1 MVIKKKRINSLSCL
15 SHVEEGK
22 NLVMALRDATRFKN
36 VLLKLGFSENLT
48 EGERILPSMLNPTMK
63 RNAEPFYIKDKT
75 KPKEQYSQIL
85 WWTRH
90 EWAGRG
96 ETREVTDFVS
106 IPRERYARIEFEPY
120 NVELFL
126 KYDEQGQLMVMTDP
140 ISYCQDNEKLLINTI
155 NIFLTNFEEC
165 EVLTENFENV
175 MPTRIIRLNWE
186 VLPSGD
192 YPWERMQDD
201 LKKVSEKSSKTAKK
215 GLIDK
220 CEFINSFQPDFRAYG
235 KSGFKGYVIFGF
247 ADRNIFV
254 LESVY
259 PNNATY
265 VFGKNWEELSKLTKA
280 EILKG
285 NLQDVRIIHN
295 DNWQQEIR
303 DLLEVA

>member
-201 LKKVSEKSSKTAKK
+201 LKK
-215 GLIDK
+215 
-220 CEFINSFQPDFRAYG
+220 Y
-235 KSGFKGYVIFGF
+235 
-247 ADRNIFV
+247 
-254 LESVY
+254 
-259 PNNATY
+259 
-265 VFGKNWEELSKLTKA
+265 
-280 EILKG
+280 LKRVVR
-285 NLQDVRIIHN
+285 LQKRC
-295 DNWQQEIR
+295 
-303 DLLEVA
+303 